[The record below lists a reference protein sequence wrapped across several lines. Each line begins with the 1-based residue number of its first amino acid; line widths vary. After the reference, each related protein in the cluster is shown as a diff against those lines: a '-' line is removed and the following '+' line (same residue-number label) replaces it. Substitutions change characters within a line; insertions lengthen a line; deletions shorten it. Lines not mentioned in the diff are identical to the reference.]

1 MMDKE
6 RTVQSNCVFVRKEGR
21 KVIKRRKEG
30 YKRKEGRKVIN
41 GRQVIKGRKEGY
53 KRKEGRKVIQRKKG
67 GRKERL

>member
-53 KRKEGRKVIQRKKG
+53 ERKEGTKIMK
-67 GRKERL
+67 